1 MGRLYVDEALNRR
14 APAESRMQD
23 AESRQYFSPPV
34 PRSPF
39 GHRLM
44 FMLLAL
50 LSFAVYA
57 PTVVLPII
65 REHCELL
72 AEEARI
78 DREVQGLRK
87 EVARGEEMLDAFKH
101 DSEVIE
107 RLAQIDLN
115 YQRPNEETLSVTP
128 TRTFPAPDPA
138 TAGLDEPTG
147 TLLLPHDWPEW
158 ALAAQRWG
166 DDRGITRLFI
176 DARLRVVLLLMAGGL
191 LVAAF
196 VLFAPMARPGD
207 VEQVQRRTA

>member
-1 MGRLYVDEALNRR
+1 
-14 APAESRMQD
+14 MQD
-23 AESRQYFSPPV
+23 AESRQFASPPM

-39 GHRLM
+39 GHRVM
-44 FMLLAL
+44 FLLLAV

-78 DREVQGLRK
+78 DLEVQGLRK

-115 YQRPNEETLSVTP
+115 YQRPNEETMPVTP

-138 TAGLDEPTG
+138 RASLDEPTG
-147 TLLLPHDWPEW
+147 SLMLPHDWPEW
-158 ALAAQRWG
+158 ALTAQRWG
-166 DDRGITRLFI
+166 DDRGITRLFV

-196 VLFAPMARPGD
+196 VLFAPTARMDD
-207 VEQVQRRTA
+207 VKIGQRRTA

>member
-1 MGRLYVDEALNRR
+1 
-14 APAESRMQD
+14 MQD
-23 AESRQYFSPPV
+23 AESRQYSSPPV

-57 PTVVLPII
+57 PTVVLPNI

-78 DREVQGLRK
+78 GREVDGLRK

-128 TRTFPAPDPA
+128 TRTFPAPEV
-138 TAGLDEPTG
+138 TAGLDEPSG

-158 ALAAQRWG
+158 ALTAQRWA

-196 VLFAPMARPGD
+196 VLFAPMARP
-207 VEQVQRRTA
+207 EEIPSAQRRVA

>member
-1 MGRLYVDEALNRR
+1 
-14 APAESRMQD
+14 MQD
-23 AESRQYFSPPV
+23 AESRQFASPPM

-39 GHRLM
+39 GHRVM
-44 FMLLAL
+44 FLLLAL

-78 DREVQGLRK
+78 NQEVEGLRK

-101 DSEVIE
+101 DTEVIE

-147 TLLLPHDWPEW
+147 TLLLPHDWPAW
-158 ALAAQRWG
+158 ALTAQRWG
-166 DDRGITRLFI
+166 DDHGVTRLFI
-176 DARLRVVLLLMAGGL
+176 DARLRVVLLMMSGGL

-196 VLFAPMARPGD
+196 VLFAPMARPG
-207 VEQVQRRTA
+207 EAEIGQRRTA